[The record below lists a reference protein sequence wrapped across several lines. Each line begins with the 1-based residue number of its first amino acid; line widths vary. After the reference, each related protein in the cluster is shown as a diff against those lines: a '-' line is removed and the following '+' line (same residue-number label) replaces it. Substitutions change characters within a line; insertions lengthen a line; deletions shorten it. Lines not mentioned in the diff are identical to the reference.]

1 MHIPVLLQEVVEG
14 LEAKAG
20 EVILDA
26 TVGGGGHSE
35 ALCRSIG
42 AEAPVQVSG
51 QTTFICLDADEDA
64 IERSRS
70 RLVPLS
76 GDSGCRFLFET
87 VNYRHLDATLDRLS
101 IGGINRAIFDLG
113 LSSFQLYASEGARG
127 RGFSFQQDEPLEMT
141 FSKDVEKGTVTAAII
156 LNEWGQDTIE
166 TLLASYG
173 EEKKARQIAE
183 KIVSL
188 RAKKPLRSTRE
199 LVAIIESVVK
209 RRGKIHPATK
219 TFQALRMAVNDE
231 FEALKEGLSKAW
243 ERLLPEGRIA
253 VISFHSIEDRT
264 TKDFFKELARR
275 GEGRL
280 ITKKPIVPGAR
291 EREENPRSRSAKLRI
306 IEKH

>member
-1 MHIPVLLQEVVEG
+1 
-14 LEAKAG
+14 
-20 EVILDA
+20 
-26 TVGGGGHSE
+26 
-35 ALCRSIG
+35 
-42 AEAPVQVSG
+42 
-51 QTTFICLDADEDA
+51 
-64 IERSRS
+64 
-70 RLVPLS
+70 
-76 GDSGCRFLFET
+76 
-87 VNYRHLDATLDRLS
+87 
-101 IGGINRAIFDLG
+101 
-113 LSSFQLYASEGARG
+113 
-127 RGFSFQQDEPLEMT
+127 MT

>member
-87 VNYRHLDATLDRLS
+87 VNYR
-101 IGGINRAIFDLG
+101 
-113 LSSFQLYASEGARG
+113 QLYASEGARG

-183 KIVSL
+183 K
-188 RAKKPLRSTRE
+188 RSE
-199 LVAIIESVVK
+199 
-209 RRGKIHPATK
+209 
-219 TFQALRMAVNDE
+219 
-231 FEALKEGLSKAW
+231 
-243 ERLLPEGRIA
+243 
-253 VISFHSIEDRT
+253 
-264 TKDFFKELARR
+264 
-275 GEGRL
+275 
-280 ITKKPIVPGAR
+280 
-291 EREENPRSRSAKLRI
+291 
-306 IEKH
+306 